1 MGNAELSER
10 LRRMGVRRGMDQ
22 TRSRRRRRGPAI
34 EELLPGEVVDTEHGA
49 FFHYREGHT
58 LDTRHGHHDLAEL
71 LAHPTQS
78 AAHLARDHRLADVDF
93 RRMAFID
100 TETTGLAG
108 GTGTYAFLVGVGV
121 FEEEGFAVHQFFMR
135 DYDEEPAMLHALG
148 KLLDQLGAVVS
159 FNGKSFDLPL
169 VETRFIMARQTPR
182 LVDAPHLDLLPV
194 ARRFWKYRLDSCAL
208 SSLETEVLGVQRT
221 QDDVP
226 GWLIPDLYTD
236 YARSGDAR
244 EMPRIFY
251 HNAQDILSLVTLAA
265 RMCDLLST
273 PALEH
278 ADLPGE
284 DLYGLA
290 RLLHDLGESARAEAG
305 FAQAALTCQTAP
317 VREMAMRD
325 LAYLLKRQER
335 REEALHWWRELA
347 RSEGAVYASEELA
360 KHYEWHDEDLS
371 QAMAWT
377 EQGIA
382 LVRAW
387 SPGARRRD
395 TLAQLEHRMERLNRK
410 LGASAPASDETPG

>member
-10 LRRMGVRRGMDQ
+10 LRRMGVQRGMGQ
-22 TRSRRRRRGPAI
+22 ARSRRRRRGPAI
-34 EELLPGEVVDTEHGA
+34 EELLPGQVIDTELGT

-58 LDTRHGHHDLAEL
+58 LDARHGHHTLAEL
-71 LAHPTQS
+71 LVHPTQR
-78 AAHLARDHRLADVDF
+78 AASLARDDRLVDGDF
-93 RRMAFID
+93 RRTAFID

-121 FEEEGFAVHQFFMR
+121 FEEEGFAIHQFFMR
-135 DYDEEPAMLHALG
+135 DYDEEPAMLQALG
-148 KLLDQLGAVVS
+148 QLLDQLDAVVS

-226 GWLIPDLYTD
+226 GWLIPGLYTD

-251 HNAQDILSLVTLAA
+251 HNAQDILSLVTLTA

-335 REEALHWWRELA
+335 REEALHWWQELA
-347 RSEGAVYASEELA
+347 RSEAAVYAVEELA
-360 KHYEWHDEDLS
+360 KHYEWHDQDLS

-377 EQGIA
+377 EHGIA
-382 LVRAW
+382 LVRAMP
-387 SPGARRRD
+387 PGARRRD
-395 TLAQLEHRMERLNRK
+395 TLAQLEHRLDRLDRK
-410 LGASAPASDETPG
+410 LTPSDIPGSETST